1 MKDLMGMEDV
11 AGSENFQELLDAVN
25 KIEYHVVRAKTVTH
39 RLLGFARR
47 MEPLTER
54 VNLNTVLDESI
65 DFLENEARYRNID
78 IQTNYAPDLPLTTTD
93 QSQMQQVFLN
103 IINNAIDAI
112 GKDGEI
118 TINTRMSQ
126 KNNEICV
133 EIHDNGPGM
142 PKDVLQKIF
151 DPFFTTKEVG
161 KGTGLGLSISYS
173 IIEKLG
179 GRILVASDEG
189 QGTTFTIY
197 LPVR

>member
-1 MKDLMGMEDV
+1 
-11 AGSENFQELLDAVN
+11 
-25 KIEYHVVRAKTVTH
+25 
-39 RLLGFARR
+39 

-54 VNLNTVLDESI
+54 LNINTVLDESI

-93 QSQMQQVFLN
+93 QSQLQQVFLN
-103 IINNAIDAI
+103 IINNGIDAI

-118 TINTRMSQ
+118 TINTRMTK

-179 GRILVASDEG
+179 GRIMVASEEG

>member
-1 MKDLMGMEDV
+1 MGMEDV

-54 VNLNTVLDESI
+54 VNINTVLDESI

-118 TINTRMSQ
+118 TINTRIT
-126 KNNEICV
+126 KNNEISV
-133 EIHDNGPGM
+133 VIHDNGPGM

-179 GRILVASDEG
+179 GRIMVASEEG